1 MTMAKKEYIAPALM
15 VFEIQAENTLAVS
28 FDEGE
33 YSGPELS
40 NKREPVSSPWDS
52 SNWSTKE

>member
-1 MTMAKKEYIAPALM
+1 MTMTKKEYIAPAFM

-28 FDEGE
+28 LNDEE
-33 YSGPELS
+33 YEGPELS